1 MELTQKQMHLNAV
14 KWLGTALLSLVVIWV
29 LVSNLAYAG
38 YLIVFLLGC
47 LVGSV
52 ADFKSGLPKLPKPKP
67 RQRTAVAPVE
77 PVSDTGFDYDGL
89 VDPNESDDGWGAV
102 YTTSM

>member
-14 KWLGTALLSLVVIWV
+14 KWLGTALLSLIVIFV
-29 LVSNLAYAG
+29 LASNLAYAG

-47 LVGSV
+47 LVGSF
-52 ADFKSGLPKLPKPKP
+52 ADFKGGLPKLPKPKP
-67 RQRTAVAPVE
+67 SQRTTVAPVE
-77 PVSDTGFDYDGL
+77 PVSDTRVDCDSL
-89 VDPNESDDGWGAV
+89 VDPSESDDGWGAI